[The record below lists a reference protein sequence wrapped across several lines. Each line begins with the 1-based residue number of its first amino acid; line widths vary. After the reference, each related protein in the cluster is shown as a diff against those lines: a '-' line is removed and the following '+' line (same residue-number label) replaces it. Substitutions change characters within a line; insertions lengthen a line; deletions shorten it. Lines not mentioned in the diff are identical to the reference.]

1 MSRSSAG
8 VLSAIAAVAIAVAG
22 CGGGKS
28 SNGGANGGGESS
40 NGSSAETTNS
50 ATTSTT
56 KGGGAS
62 SQAVVIAKSAPVLGT
77 ILAAGPKKLTVY
89 MFEADKGTTSACY
102 GACAA
107 AWPPVL
113 TTGAPKAE
121 GGASASKL
129 GTTKRSD
136 GTTQV
141 TYGGRPLYYYA
152 PDSSE
157 SDTTG
162 QGVSSFGAPWY
173 VLSPSGEVIKKS

>member
-8 VLSAIAAVAIAVAG
+8 VLSAIAAVTIAVAG

-28 SNGGANGGGESS
+28 SNGGSESTN
-40 NGSSAETTNS
+40 NGSSAATTSSS
-50 ATTSTT
+50 ATTSAT
-56 KGGGAS
+56 KGGATS
-62 SQAVVIAKSAPVLGT
+62 SQAEVVAKSNPVLGT
-77 ILAAGPKKLTVY
+77 IIAAGPKKLTVY
-89 MFEADKGTTSACY
+89 MFEADKGTSSACY

-113 TTGAPKAE
+113 TTGAPKAA
-121 GGASASKL
+121 GGVSASRL

-141 TYGGRPLYYYA
+141 TYAGHPLYYYA
-152 PDSSE
+152 PDTSE

-162 QGVSSFGAPWY
+162 QGVNSFGAPWY
-173 VLSPSGEVIKKS
+173 VLSAHGEVIKKS